1 MKTRREF
8 LKTVAAGSAVAIAA
22 VATQSAAATVVKT
35 VAGSAKRPAPKI
47 APYKGAAPVAQAARA
62 AGAHRMDPAELAKQ
76 KKYTADALKV
86 IRDYVLAAGSPMAFS
101 FKPLKAA
108 RGPRTR

>member
-8 LKTVAAGSAVAIAA
+8 LKTVAAGSAAAIAT
-22 VATQSAAATVVKT
+22 VATQSAAATVVKS
-35 VAGSAKRPAPKI
+35 VVNNAKHPAPKS
-47 APYKGAAPVAQAARA
+47 APAKGVATP
-62 AGAHRMDPAELAKQ
+62 AHVSHSERMDPAEIAKQ

-86 IRDYVLAAGSPMAFS
+86 IRNYVLPAGSPMAFS

-108 RGPRTR
+108 RGQRPR

>member
-8 LKTVAAGSAVAIAA
+8 LKTVAAGSAVAIAT

-35 VAGSAKRPAPKI
+35 VVGSAKRPDPKTAPS
-47 APYKGAAPVAQAARA
+47 KGAEPAARA
-62 AGAHRMDPAELAKQ
+62 ANVHRVDPAELAKQ

-86 IRDYVLAAGSPMAFS
+86 IRDYVLPAGSPMAFS

-108 RGPRTR
+108 RGRRSR

>member
-35 VAGSAKRPAPKI
+35 VAGSAKRPDPKSAPS
-47 APYKGAAPVAQAARA
+47 KGAAPAARA

-86 IRDYVLAAGSPMAFS
+86 IRDYVLPAGSPMAFS

-108 RGPRTR
+108 RGRRTR

>member
-22 VATQSAAATVVKT
+22 VATQSAAATVVKA
-35 VAGSAKRPAPKI
+35 VATSAKRPDPKSAPS
-47 APYKGAAPVAQAARA
+47 KGAASARA
-62 AGAHRMDPAELAKQ
+62 ANAHRMDPAELAKQ
-76 KKYTADALKV
+76 RKYTADALKV
-86 IRDYVLAAGSPMAFS
+86 IRDYVLPAGSPMAFS

-108 RGPRTR
+108 RSRGSR